1 MKPDPSET
9 CTRTNGFAVASLVCG
24 LLFFTGAGLA
34 ALPLGIYA
42 RLQISREPERYT
54 GKALANAGIAIG
66 AIQIVGMALV
76 VALFVG
82 SIVTCNGG
90 AWPDGCQ

>member
-1 MKPDPSET
+1 L
-9 CTRTNGFAVASLVCG
+9 ACG
-24 LLFFTGAGLA
+24 LLFFSGAGLA
-34 ALPLGIYA
+34 ALPLGTYA

-54 GKALANAGIAIG
+54 GNAPANAGIAIG
-66 AIQIVGMALV
+66 ATKIVAMALV